1 MYYVW
6 QQRIFSTLS
15 LPSNLPIEVIHPGI
29 RNHDAGPD
37 FFNAKVKVGE
47 TVWAGNIEMHVRAS
61 DWVRHHH
68 TLDAAYNSVILH
80 VVLIDDT
87 EITLPDGRT
96 LLQVVMHIPEAIAER
111 YRHLTSSPT
120 SVASAISCREHLQEV
135 PRVIWTDWLTSLA
148 TQRMMNKVQRVR
160 DLLDDQSRS
169 WQEACYVMLA
179 RSLGTGLN
187 SDAFERMARSLP
199 YAFIQKH
206 VDQPL
211 QVEALLFGQAG
222 FLESSRPSSE
232 EYYNRLQTE
241 YRFLRAKFS
250 LTPMP
255 ESSWRMARLRP
266 QAFPHVRIA
275 FFAAML
281 CSRRDF
287 FSELLSTQTPE
298 ALRDIFRVTLRG
310 FWSTHY
316 TFQLHEPTDSV
327 PFDARSLG
335 MQTRNSMLINAVAPL
350 LMAYGEWQGNDEM
363 VQRSIRL
370 LESIPAEQ
378 NRYVRVW
385 QDAGMLPFSAFDTQ
399 AFLQL
404 YREYCELH
412 RCLHCR
418 VGCWLMRH

>member
-68 TLDAAYNSVILH
+68 TFDAAYNSVILH
-80 VVLIDDT
+80 VVLVDDT

-111 YRHLTSSPT
+111 YRQLTSSPT

-222 FLESSRPSSE
+222 FLESSRPSS
-232 EYYNRLQTE
+232 
-241 YRFLRAKFS
+241 
-250 LTPMP
+250 
-255 ESSWRMARLRP
+255 
-266 QAFPHVRIA
+266 
-275 FFAAML
+275 
-281 CSRRDF
+281 
-287 FSELLSTQTPE
+287 
-298 ALRDIFRVTLRG
+298 G
-310 FWSTHY
+310 
-316 TFQLHEPTDSV
+316 
-327 PFDARSLG
+327 
-335 MQTRNSMLINAVAPL
+335 
-350 LMAYGEWQGNDEM
+350 
-363 VQRSIRL
+363 
-370 LESIPAEQ
+370 
-378 NRYVRVW
+378 
-385 QDAGMLPFSAFDTQ
+385 
-399 AFLQL
+399 
-404 YREYCELH
+404 
-412 RCLHCR
+412 
-418 VGCWLMRH
+418 